1 MNRIW
6 YQLAACILA
15 CGAYFSV
22 SVSLAQETS
31 SDDMNTPADAATSKK
46 ESPKKET
53 LEEDS
58 TNQDNVSGDSDTVL
72 DPSAKDDAN
81 VAKQPKADEII
92 QKIKT
97 SVLKVTVFQLG
108 DDNLPIKDARVIV
121 TLENAKELE
130 YKTDDSGVALL
141 TGLPYG
147 KVDIDV
153 TSSGRQSG
161 GGTVTLDEPQETL
174 TFHLKPRSF
183 GNH

>member
-6 YQLAACILA
+6 YQLAACILV
-15 CGAYFSV
+15 CGSYLSV
-22 SVSLAQETS
+22 SVSLAQETRT
-31 SDDMNTPADAATSKK
+31 DDMNAPADTAT
-46 ESPKKET
+46 PIKET
-53 LEEDS
+53 LEKDS
-58 TNQDNVSGDSDTVL
+58 TKQENVSGDSDAVL
-72 DPSAKDDAN
+72 DQSAKDDAN
-81 VAKQPKADEII
+81 VESEPKADEII

-97 SVLKVTVFQLG
+97 SVLKVKVFQLG

-130 YKTDDSGVALL
+130 YKTDDTGVALL

-183 GNH
+183 GSH